1 MEEDE
6 ANTVEQEQEA
16 EEAATEAMARRRGG
30 GCGLPGA
37 GVTFRLLS
45 AVASG

>member
-1 MEEDE
+1 MGVEEDE

-30 GCGLPGA
+30 GCGLAEA
-37 GVTFRLLS
+37 GTIE
-45 AVASG
+45 